1 VLSYVRH
8 SKSNGSLSIFMGATV
23 DTEST
28 IILRAS
34 SQLQNI
40 IFFFSIVTTTSWFA
54 QMSWSRCSSLH
65 SDSCVAIEHGLS
77 FMLLLLLLKVPPAS
91 ALLYSQPLFLIFINI
106 QQASMSVGAIFL
118 HRGIQLYP
126 FALYMLHQMPLCTC
140 FIRCHF
146 VRRPLCC
153 HLLQSNR
160 NVDGKVQPLLPYHHH
175 LPLMPWTN
183 IIK

>member
-1 VLSYVRH
+1 MLSYVRH
-8 SKSNGSLSIFMGATV
+8 SKSNGSLFIFMGATV

-91 ALLYSQPLFLIFINI
+91 ALLYSRPLFLIFINI

-126 FALYMLHQMPLCTC
+126 FALYMLHQMPLC
-140 FIRCHF
+140 
-146 VRRPLCC
+146 
-153 HLLQSNR
+153 QAAS
-160 NVDGKVQPLLPYHHH
+160 LLPSVAKQQECWWEGSTFTA
-175 LPLMPWTN
+175 LPPSSSSDAMD
-183 IIK
+183 